1 MEITNLPL
9 NAKIIDIEG
18 KPVLEG
24 QNELTYREILIRL
37 LSSQAQ
43 GLTTAA
49 KRQRYELAIKFANKS
64 IDVIG
69 VEAND
74 LLMLKKM
81 AEVLPTMLMG
91 RLQDYLDGQTDG
103 VLADPARSV
112 ITAEIEDVD
121 ADEAKLLQHG
131 SGDVSYEPPGRQQ
144 PPQAAESAAEACAA
158 QGT

>member
-69 VEAND
+69 IEAND

-103 VLADPARSV
+103 VLADPSRV
-112 ITAEIEDVD
+112 ILTEVPEVTEVLESALKELPG
-121 ADEAKLLQHG
+121 A
-131 SGDVSYEPPGRQQ
+131 SGGALDVSDP
-144 PPQAAESAAEACAA
+144 ESAAEACAA